1 MASGAFDKDFG
12 YLMPF
17 LEKVAAAANSLAD
30 PASREELT
38 RLMAGEKQRW
48 SRIRELLGGDQ
59 NSPSSSTQTAA
70 TAQAANSDVAPPQA
84 ASNEARPA
92 PAFTVGSL
100 RPQS

>member
-17 LEKVAAAANSLAD
+17 LEKVAATANSLAD
-30 PASREELT
+30 PSAREELT

-48 SRIRELLGGDQ
+48 SRIRELLAGDS
-59 NSPSSSTQTAA
+59 NNPSPSTQTAA
-70 TAQAANSDVAPPQA
+70 TAHAANSEAAPPP
-84 ASNEARPA
+84 ASSNDARSA

-100 RPQS
+100 RPHS